1 LSLGDEWFPVTRFDA
16 DTPTGRQE
24 LFAAAVAAH
33 RERDSP
39 FITIEPEPTP
49 AEDAADENEALPEA
63 APEQTVPWIQLADD
77 TVNLDC
83 TDAELDR
90 LKALLDEYPDFRI
103 DELSS
108 PADAYGTNVRI
119 TARADPERLGAFFD
133 RVFQSVYGREEEY
146 RAWVVE
152 V

>member
-1 LSLGDEWFPVTRFDA
+1 MTRFDA
-16 DTPTGRQE
+16 ETLTDRRD
-24 LFAAAVAAH
+24 LFADAIEAH
-33 RERDSP
+33 RERRSP

-49 AEDAADENEALPEA
+49 AEMAAADDEDLPED

-83 TDAELDR
+83 TDAELER
-90 LKALLDEYPDFRI
+90 VKTLLEEYPDFRI
-103 DELSS
+103 DDLTS
-108 PADAYGTNVRI
+108 PADAHGTNVRI

-133 RVFQSVYGREEEY
+133 RIFREVYGREEDY

-152 V
+152 I